1 MEEVKVIPPAT
12 KNSSFLVTLLSVL
25 LLISVFIAG
34 FFAYQTQ
41 NLVKELTKTQ
51 ITPSPTPTLTNY
63 ELPWVNP
70 WYPRLRLRRV
80 RNSSIHS
87 RLKA

>member
-1 MEEVKVIPPAT
+1 MPPAAIDIKAEPT
-12 KNSSFLVTLLSVL
+12 NFVLKLVETNTGAIIPVVIQATDKLPK
-25 LLISVFIAG
+25 ISAICFVWPFETVIL
-34 FFAYQTQ
+34 
-41 NLVKELTKTQ
+41 N
-51 ITPSPTPTLTNY
+51 